1 MSTCF
6 CNDCCG
12 QTPVSFMESLC
23 NKICHND
30 NSISN
35 KQYEGS
41 NNKRIRCYS
50 HSLWLWGRGNKHYWT
65 ITTGTCLW
73 NHHHWLLTRPQLKLF
88 PRMFRVFS
96 LVRKTRASIL
106 CPTSTIRPYQLP
118 TSLDFRAGPLTELLQ
133 MLLEMVTS
141 TDSLTIEAPSGLII
155 AVSPTSLRFTKY
167 AQRLSYQV
175 IFTPTISSS
184 QAFYK

>member
-1 MSTCF
+1 
-6 CNDCCG
+6 
-12 QTPVSFMESLC
+12 
-23 NKICHND
+23 
-30 NSISN
+30 
-35 KQYEGS
+35 
-41 NNKRIRCYS
+41 
-50 HSLWLWGRGNKHYWT
+50 
-65 ITTGTCLW
+65 
-73 NHHHWLLTRPQLKLF
+73 
-88 PRMFRVFS
+88 MFRVFS
-96 LVRKTRASIL
+96 LVQKTRASIL
-106 CPTSTIRPYQLP
+106 FPTSTIRPYQLP

-155 AVSPTSLRFTKY
+155 AVSPTSLRFTKN